1 MERYRFL
8 AISLPLIAAAVSA
21 QAPFSLQTESAL
33 FMEYVNN
40 YYLPVVGTIIVL
52 FLVFSALRRFVR
64 KGSGAIDF
72 GVSLFGGLL
81 AVALVVTGIVCIAAA
96 AALAWGSA
104 TRDMTFAWA
113 DQWAVPLSEEI
124 LAFLINT
131 AGPIFNADSLQSII
145 LGILILGG
153 GILVLVGIFVFMKL
167 PRASFYE
174 ILKPS
179 GTTTFREVMTR
190 GQEPLAPTVT
200 FKVID
205 RLTNAA
211 SPDVKVVLKHKEGGK
226 VYTRYTDFNG
236 EVVFQKID
244 GLYSQYYAYVEGD
257 EERKRYW
264 VIRTAIGAESV
275 T

>member
-8 AISLPLIAAAVSA
+8 AISIPLLAAAVSV
-21 QAPFSLQTESAL
+21 QAPFSLQTGSAL
-33 FMEYVNN
+33 FMEYVYD
-40 YYLPVVGTIIVL
+40 YYLPVLGGIIVL
-52 FLVFSALRRFVR
+52 FLVFSALRRFIR

-72 GVSLFGGLL
+72 GVSLFGALL
-81 AVALVVTGIVCIAAA
+81 AVTLVVTGIVFIAAA
-96 AALAWGSA
+96 GALAWGAA
-104 TRDMTFAWA
+104 TSNRGFAGA
-113 DQWAVPLSEEI
+113 DQWAEPLSSVIQTYVEPVFDES
-124 LAFLINT
+124 
-131 AGPIFNADSLQSII
+131 SLQSVV
-145 LGILILGG
+145 LGVLILGG
-153 GILVLVGIFVFMKL
+153 GILVLAGIFVFMKL
-167 PRASFYE
+167 PKASFYE

-236 EVVFQKID
+236 EVIFQKID